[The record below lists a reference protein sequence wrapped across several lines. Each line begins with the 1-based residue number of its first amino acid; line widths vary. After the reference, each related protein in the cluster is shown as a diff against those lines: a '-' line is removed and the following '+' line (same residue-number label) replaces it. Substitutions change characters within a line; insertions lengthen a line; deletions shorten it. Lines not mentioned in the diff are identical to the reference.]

1 MKTVKIIITFLV
13 ILTVVFFGTGLIIK
27 ESSYS
32 TKITINKPLEETFKM
47 FNDTETITKWNP
59 EYTSIEVVDN
69 KSGITGSVYNIMVK
83 HNQET
88 VIVKE
93 KVLAYVKNEK
103 VTLLFDRE
111 GVAERDD
118 YTFTSDG
125 LTTVITLNASFQAKS
140 YILGCVLPYFESN
153 FKAIDEQA
161 LTNFKNFAEKSS
173 F

>member
-1 MKTVKIIITFLV
+1 MKTVKIIITFLI
-13 ILTVVFFGTGLIIK
+13 ILTVLFFGTGLVIK
-27 ESSYS
+27 DSSYTS
-32 TKITINKPLEETFKM
+32 QITIHKPLEETFTM
-47 FNDTETITKWNP
+47 FTDVTAMTQWNP
-59 EYTSIEVVDN
+59 AYSAIEIIDQ
-69 KSGITGSVYNIMVK
+69 KPGITGSRYEIKVL
-83 HNQET
+83 HNNQT
-88 VIVKE
+88 VIIKE

-161 LTNFKNFAEKSS
+161 LTNFKNFAQKSS